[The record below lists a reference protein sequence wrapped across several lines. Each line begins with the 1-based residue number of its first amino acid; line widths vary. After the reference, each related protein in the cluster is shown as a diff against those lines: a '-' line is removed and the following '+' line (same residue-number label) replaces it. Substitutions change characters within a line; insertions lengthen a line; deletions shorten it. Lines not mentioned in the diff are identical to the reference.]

1 MFISPAHA
9 QAPAGGGG
17 GDPMSLTIMMV
28 LMFVVLWFVMV
39 RPQMKR
45 AKEHKA
51 LVEALQKGDEVVAA
65 GGVVGRVTKIADAY
79 VTLEIAESTEIVV
92 QRGAVQT
99 VLPKGT
105 IKSL

>member
-1 MFISPAHA
+1 VFISPAHA
-9 QAPAGGGG
+9 QAPTGGG
-17 GDPMSLTIMMV
+17 GDPMSLTIMMI
-28 LMFVVLWFVMV
+28 LMFVVLWFIMV

-65 GGVVGRVTKIADAY
+65 GGMVGKVTKIADAY

-92 QRGAVQT
+92 QRSAVQT